1 MVEKGLKWLA
11 AFVFPKHYSDV
22 QEENENLKEFIIYS
36 TSSSSRIPEI
46 LLSSADVAKKLQ
58 KYCQIWKLLFQSC
71 NSRNAIKLRY
81 YQVGNSRDTDKVRNF
96 YVRHFKNTVKFCAEQ
111 C

>member
-11 AFVFPKHYSDV
+11 VFVFPKHYSDV
-22 QEENENLKEFIIYS
+22 QEENENYKEFIISS

-46 LLSSADVAKKLQ
+46 PLNSADVAKKLQ
-58 KYCQIWKLLFQSC
+58 KSFQIWKLLLQSC
-71 NSRNAIKLRY
+71 SSRNAIKLRY